1 MSKPQFANAEQGETF
16 CFDYTDYLSASCKKR
31 WSFIDAIYGVIP
43 IFGMVTRKAA
53 ASSQTDQGKLKALA
67 LQVLSTQVNDETNII
82 RLITLAGQQGLTRF
96 DIQLPYALEGEQ
108 LAQIRQEVGPP
119 LQLTQQDERLLIRL
133 PIPNAATSA

>member
-43 IFGMVTRKAA
+43 IFGMVTRQAA
-53 ASSQTDQGKLKALA
+53 ASSQTDQEKLKALA

-108 LAQIRQEVGPP
+108 LAQIRQELGPP

>member
-1 MSKPQFANAEQGETF
+1 MSKPQFANAEQGEAF

-43 IFGMVTRKAA
+43 IFGMVTRKTA
-53 ASSQTDQGKLKALA
+53 ASSQTDQEKLKALA

-96 DIQLPYALEGEQ
+96 DIQLPYALEGK
-108 LAQIRQEVGPP
+108 
-119 LQLTQQDERLLIRL
+119 
-133 PIPNAATSA
+133 

>member
-43 IFGMVTRKAA
+43 IFGMVTRKAT
-53 ASSQTDQGKLKALA
+53 ASSQTDQEKLKALA

-133 PIPNAATSA
+133 SIPNAATSA

>member
-1 MSKPQFANAEQGETF
+1 MSKPQFATAEQGEAF

-53 ASSQTDQGKLKALA
+53 ASETDQEKLKALA

-96 DIQLPYALEGEQ
+96 DIKLPYALEGEQ
-108 LAQIRQEVGPP
+108 LTHICQEVGQP
-119 LQLTQQDERLLIRL
+119 LQLTQQDERLLILL
-133 PIPNAATSA
+133 PDHSTAPCV

>member
-1 MSKPQFANAEQGETF
+1 MSKPQFATAEQGEAF

-53 ASSQTDQGKLKALA
+53 VSSQTDQEKLKALA

-108 LAQIRQEVGPP
+108 LSHIRQEVGQP
-119 LQLTQQDERLLIRL
+119 LQLTQQDERLHIRL
-133 PIPNAATSA
+133 PAHHTAPCL